1 MATHGTTVG
10 IVGLGSIGGAVA
22 GHVLAS
28 GRPMVGWARR
38 PESLERFARAGGRV
52 AGSLVGLGAA
62 AVVISA
68 VFDDETVRDLDVE
81 LALARR
87 IADRG

>member
-22 GHVLAS
+22 DHILAS

-38 PESLERFARAGGRV
+38 PEGLERFARAGGRV

-68 VFDDETVRDLDVE
+68 VFDDEAVRDLDVE